1 MQKFKNY
8 LLPFIFL
15 ICISCSKDN
24 IKESFIKE
32 KNLNQQVIEAYKE
45 GKKSLEEGDA
55 LFAAKKFNEAEI
67 LFPQSEMA
75 PQSALMAAYSIIVKI
90 IMAMQ
95 LVSYLDLLK
104 FIQKIKI

>member
-32 KNLNQQVIEAYKE
+32 KNLNQQVIEAYQE
-45 GKKSLEEGDA
+45 GKKSLEEVM
-55 LFAAKKFNEAEI
+55 LCLQQKNFKK
-67 LFPQSEMA
+67 
-75 PQSALMAAYSIIVKI
+75 
-90 IMAMQ
+90 
-95 LVSYLDLLK
+95 LK
-104 FIQKIKI
+104 YYFHNLKWLHNLH